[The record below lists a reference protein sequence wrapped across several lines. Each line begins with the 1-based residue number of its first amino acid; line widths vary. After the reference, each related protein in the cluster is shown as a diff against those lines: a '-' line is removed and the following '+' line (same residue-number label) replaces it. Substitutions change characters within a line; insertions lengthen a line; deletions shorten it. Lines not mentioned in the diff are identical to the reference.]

1 MVDPAI
7 LVGVVAAV
15 ALYAAWREY
24 AWDNRRD
31 AALLATFGA
40 SVMLAAI
47 WLANSDG
54 PQTLT

>member
-1 MVDPAI
+1 MFNLANV
-7 LVGVVAAV
+7 VGVVAAV

-24 AWDNRRD
+24 AGDNRRD

-47 WLANSDG
+47 WLANADG
-54 PQTLT
+54 AQALT